1 MIIFIDESGDPG
13 FKTSRGSSPHFVI
26 AMVIFDDDLEAEE
39 VALRIKRLR
48 QSLKKSDKFE
58 FKFNKCN
65 KELRLTFLE
74 EIKSCKYRIR
84 AIIFDKEIIYS
95 NYLRD
100 NKENFYNFS
109 LRQVL
114 EHNHDTIKDAKIRI
128 DGLGEKFFR
137 QQLTLYLRQ
146 YLNSKTKKVMK
157 NLRFKDSKKDVLI
170 QMADMIAGS
179 IRRYYDK
186 NTNDWDIYRKV
197 NLIHEEDVWEFK

>member
-26 AMVIFDDDLEAEE
+26 AMVVFDDDLEAEE
-39 VALRIKRLR
+39 VALKIKRLR

-65 KELRLTFLE
+65 KELRLAFLE
-74 EIKSCKYRIR
+74 EIRSCKYRIR

>member
-39 VALRIKRLR
+39 VALKIKRLR
-48 QSLKKSDKFE
+48 QSLKKLDKFE

-65 KELRLTFLE
+65 KELRFNFLE

-114 EHNHDTIKDAKIRI
+114 EHNQNTIKDAKIRI

-137 QQLTLYLRQ
+137 QQLTIYLRQ

-186 NTNDWDIYRKV
+186 NTNDWDVYRKI
-197 NLIHEEDVWEFK
+197 NLKHEEDVWEFK